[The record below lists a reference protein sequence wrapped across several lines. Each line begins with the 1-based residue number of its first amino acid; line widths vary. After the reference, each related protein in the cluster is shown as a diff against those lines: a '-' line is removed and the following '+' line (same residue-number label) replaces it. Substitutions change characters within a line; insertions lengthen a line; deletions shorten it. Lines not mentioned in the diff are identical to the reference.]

1 MALAETR
8 TWLRGPVVAV
18 ATPFADDFGLDLG
31 GLARNVEFMVAGGM
45 TRGQGVLLVGGAA
58 GEFPALNRVERIAVM
73 KASVDAAAGRVP
85 VMTSVQHTDWREVV
99 ALAQAAEK
107 AGVAGLQVGVT
118 YYYPATQDDLQRLV
132 ELVGRAVSIPLM
144 IYATWW
150 EGGIK
155 IDGTLLRR
163 LADLPNVEAVKWSAP
178 SVDEFTEGVTAAR
191 DRLVFIDNQG
201 MYVEGHQLGVAGFV
215 THVGG
220 FWPEYSLDLWRSLE
234 AADYAGARDRLATFK
249 PAWSDW
255 AGRVMAETGGEGPF
269 IKAALAEVGLSAG
282 PPRPPSVAPSPA
294 LQAELK
300 ALFSSAGVP
309 LAAVAGG
316 RS

>member
-1 MALAETR
+1 MALEATR

-31 GLARNVEFMVAGGM
+31 GLSRNVEFLVAGGM

-58 GEFPALNRVERIAVM
+58 GEFPALNRAERIAVM
-73 KASVDAAAGRVP
+73 RASVDAAAGRVP
-85 VMTSVQHTDWREVV
+85 VMTSVQHTDWREVIE
-99 ALAQAAEK
+99 LAKAAED
-107 AGVAGLQVGVT
+107 AGIAGLQVGVT
-118 YYYPATQDDLQRLV
+118 YYYPATQDDLRRLV
-132 ELVGRAVSIPLM
+132 EFVGRAVSIPLM

-163 LADLPNVEAVKWSAP
+163 LAELPYVEAVKWSAP
-178 SVDEFTEGVTAAR
+178 SIDEFSEGVAAAG

-201 MYVEGHQLGVAGFV
+201 MYIAGHQLGVAGFV

-220 FWPEYSLDLWRSLE
+220 FWPEYSLGLWHALE
-234 AADYAGARDRLATFK
+234 AGDYTGARDKLAAFK

-282 PPRPPSVAPSPA
+282 PPRPPSVAPSRV
-294 LQAELK
+294 LRAELA
-300 ALFSSAGVP
+300 ALFQAVGVPRAGV
-309 LAAVAGG
+309 VS
-316 RS
+316 RV

>member
-45 TRGQGVLLVGGAA
+45 TRGQAVLLVGGAA
-58 GEFPALNRVERIAVM
+58 GEFPALNRAERIAVM

-99 ALAQAAEK
+99 ELAKAAEG
-107 AGVAGLQVGVT
+107 AGIAGLQVGVT
-118 YYYPATQDDLQRLV
+118 YYYPATQDDLARLV
-132 ELVGRAVSIPLM
+132 EHVSAAVSIPLM

-155 IDGTLLRR
+155 IDGSLLCR
-163 LADLPNVEAVKWSAP
+163 LAELPNVEAVKWSAP
-178 SVDEFTEGVTAAR
+178 SVGEFTEGVGAAA

-220 FWPEYSLDLWRSLE
+220 FWPQYSLELWHALE
-234 AADYAGARDRLATFK
+234 AGDYAGAAEKLAAFK

-269 IKAALAEVGLSAG
+269 IKTALAEVGLSAG
-282 PPRPPSVAPSPA
+282 PPRPPSVAPSPV
-294 LQAELK
+294 LRAELH
-300 ALFSSAGVP
+300 ALFSAAGVP
-309 LAAVAGG
+309 LAGVAEAIA
-316 RS
+316 